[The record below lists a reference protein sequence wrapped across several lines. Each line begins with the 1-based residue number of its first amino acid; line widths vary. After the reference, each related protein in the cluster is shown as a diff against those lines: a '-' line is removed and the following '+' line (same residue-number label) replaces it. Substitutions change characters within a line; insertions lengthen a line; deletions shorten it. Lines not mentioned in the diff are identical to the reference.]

1 MSINK
6 VILTGRLTR
15 DPEVRT
21 TQSGKSVAM
30 FTVAVDDGWGD
41 NKKAYF
47 PNVVVW
53 GKAADS
59 CGKCLTKG
67 SKVGIVGK
75 LTTRSYDDKDGKKV
89 YVTEVIA
96 DMYGG
101 VEFLDSRKDNNGDG
115 YQYKAGSETIADED
129 IPF

>member
-1 MSINK
+1 MNINK

-21 TQSGKSVAM
+21 TQNGKSVAM

-59 CGKCLTKG
+59 CANCLAKG

-75 LTTRSYDDKDGKKV
+75 LTTRTYDGNDGKKV
-89 YVTEVIA
+89 YVTEVVA

-101 VEFLDSRKDNNGDG
+101 VEFLDSKKDGG